1 MARRVRNS
9 NLETRSA
16 REKLKRRGLPYWTR
30 LEEGLHL
37 GYRRPKSGAG
47 KWVVRFYLGREVQ
60 WVYRGKPATKN
71 YEKKVIGEADDFS
84 DGNGVTILTYDQAQA
99 RARELMKRRAFT
111 EAGILEGPYTVRHA
125 IDDYIRFLEASG
137 RDFKNAKTRAS
148 AVIVPALGDVE
159 VSALTSDRLRKWL
172 SDLARSPVRLRT
184 APGKPLNFKVA
195 TTDKEIRARK
205 SSANRVFNILR
216 AALNHAFDERRVAS
230 NDAWG
235 RRVKPFRG
243 VEGKRD
249 RYLEIDEARR
259 LINASDPDFR
269 NLVQAA
275 LQTGCRFGEL
285 VRLAVRD
292 FKRDVGTLHVQ
303 RSKSGKERYVV
314 LTSEG
319 ATFFTQLCTGRVGDE
334 LLLRR
339 AWDRTAQRRCLLD
352 ALKKAEITPPIT
364 FHGLRHTYASHA
376 IMNGVPLMVVAQ
388 NLGHA
393 DTRMCERHY
402 GHLAKSF
409 VADAIRAGAPRFGAV
424 APDNVQELR
433 HGRR

>member
-1 MARRVRNS
+1 MARRVRNA

-47 KWVVRFYLGREVQ
+47 KWVVRFYIGSVQ
-60 WVYRGKPATKN
+60 WVYRGQAASKN
-71 YEKKVIGEADDFS
+71 YEKKVIAEADDFS
-84 DGNGVTILTYDQAQA
+84 DANGVTILSFDQAQA
-99 RARELMKRRAFT
+99 KAREMRKRRAFS
-111 EAGILEGPYTVRHA
+111 EAGVAEGPYTVARA
-125 IDDYIRFLEASG
+125 VADYLHFLEASA
-137 RDFKNAKTRAS
+137 RDHKGPRTRAN
-148 AVIVPALGDVE
+148 ALILPALGDIE
-159 VSALTSDRLRKWL
+159 VAALTSDRLRKWL
-172 SDLARSPVRLRT
+172 ADLAKAPARRRT
-184 APGKPLNFKVA
+184 AVGKPQNFREA
-195 TTDKEIRARK
+195 TTERELQARK
-205 SSANRVFNILR
+205 SSANRTFNILR
-216 AALNHAFDERRVAS
+216 AALNHAFDERRVAG

-249 RYLEIDEARR
+249 RYLEIAEAQR
-259 LINASDPDFR
+259 LINASEGEFR
-269 NLVQAA
+269 DLVQAA

-285 VRLAVRD
+285 VRLTVHD
-292 FKRDVGTLHVQ
+292 FKRDVATLHVQ
-303 RSKSGKERYVV
+303 RSKTGRERYVV
-314 LTSEG
+314 LTDEG
-319 ATFFTQLCTGRVGDE
+319 AALFAQMCAGRAGDE
-334 LLLRR
+334 LLFRR
-339 AWDRTAQRRCLLD
+339 RWDKTAQRR
-352 ALKKAEITPPIT
+352 ALADTLQRAKITPPIT

-409 VADAIRAGAPRFGAV
+409 VADAIRAGAPRFGVTPAN
-424 APDNVQELR
+424 NVVEAR
-433 HGRR
+433 RGR